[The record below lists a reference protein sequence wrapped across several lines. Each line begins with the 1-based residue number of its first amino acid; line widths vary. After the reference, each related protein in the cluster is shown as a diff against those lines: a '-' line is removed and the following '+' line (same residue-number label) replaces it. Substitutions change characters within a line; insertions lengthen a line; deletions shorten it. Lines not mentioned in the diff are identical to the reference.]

1 MVVNMENTSVTREKV
16 NSKMTG
22 TTTKAATKFYT
33 LGYPRPQFV
42 RSQWLDLNGEWDFSF
57 DDDNA
62 GVAARWM
69 DHFPATHTINVPF
82 TCETAASGIGEETFH
97 PRIWYRK
104 HLVLSH
110 ALEGKQTVLHF
121 EGVDYKAVCWV
132 NGGYAGEHEGAYARF
147 SFDITDLL
155 SQDGM
160 NEIVLMVTDSDSCL
174 QPRGKQRWAGRNHD
188 SFYVQTTGIWKSVWL
203 EHVHAT
209 RLDSVKMTP
218 DINRQMLRLD
228 YRVHGLTEARNLR
241 LETEIT
247 YQGERVNKL
256 SLSVDRAWMTV
267 EVSMMEGIN
276 GPWLQNLWSP
286 GNPNLFDIEFVL
298 YAGEQE
304 LDRVGSYAGMRSISI
319 KGSQILLNNIPLYQR
334 LILDQ
339 GYWTDSHLTPP
350 SEEALIQDI
359 EAILEMGYNGLRKH
373 MKVEDA
379 RFLYWCDVKGLL
391 VWSEMAAAY
400 EYNDEAL
407 ERFTNEWLEVVQ
419 QQYNHPCIIT
429 WVPFNESWGVQ
440 NILHDVRQQTFTEG
454 IYHLTKS
461 IDPYRP
467 VITND
472 GWEHTVSDILTL
484 HDYVER
490 GEALYATYKDKDS
503 ITGSSGTYNEW
514 KFAFAEGYS
523 YKGQPVIIS
532 EYGGIAF
539 QSEHGW
545 GYGHQV
551 DSEEAF
557 LERFGS
563 LTRAIQAIPFISGYC
578 YTQVTDVQDEVNGL
592 MTAEREPKV
601 PLARIREIN
610 LRLGM

>member
-1 MVVNMENTSVTREKV
+1 M
-16 NSKMTG
+16 
-22 TTTKAATKFYT
+22 
-33 LGYPRPQFV
+33 
-42 RSQWLDLNGEWDFSF
+42 
-57 DDDNA
+57 
-62 GVAARWM
+62 
-69 DHFPATHTINVPF
+69 
-82 TCETAASGIGEETFH
+82 
-97 PRIWYRK
+97 
-104 HLVLSH
+104 
-110 ALEGKQTVLHF
+110 
-121 EGVDYKAVCWV
+121 
-132 NGGYAGEHEGAYARF
+132 
-147 SFDITDLL
+147 
-155 SQDGM
+155 
-160 NEIVLMVTDSDSCL
+160 
-174 QPRGKQRWAGRNHD
+174 
-188 SFYVQTTGIWKSVWL
+188 
-203 EHVHAT
+203 
-209 RLDSVKMTP
+209 KMTP

-419 QQYNHPCIIT
+419 QKYNHPCIIT
-429 WVPFNESWGVQ
+429 WVPFNESWECRISFMTSGSR
-440 NILHDVRQQTFTEG
+440 HSRKG
-454 IYHLTKS
+454 S
-461 IDPYRP
+461 I
-467 VITND
+467 I
-472 GWEHTVSDILTL
+472 
-484 HDYVER
+484 
-490 GEALYATYKDKDS
+490 
-503 ITGSSGTYNEW
+503 
-514 KFAFAEGYS
+514 
-523 YKGQPVIIS
+523 
-532 EYGGIAF
+532 
-539 QSEHGW
+539 
-545 GYGHQV
+545 
-551 DSEEAF
+551 
-557 LERFGS
+557 
-563 LTRAIQAIPFISGYC
+563 
-578 YTQVTDVQDEVNGL
+578 
-592 MTAEREPKV
+592 
-601 PLARIREIN
+601 
-610 LRLGM
+610 

>member
-1 MVVNMENTSVTREKV
+1 MIVNMENTSVMRKRV
-16 NSKMTG
+16 NSNMTG

-33 LGYPRPQFV
+33 PNYPRPQFV
-42 RSQWLDLNGEWDFSF
+42 RSQWLDLNGAWDFSF
-57 DDDNA
+57 DDDHA
-62 GVAARWM
+62 GIAARWM

-82 TCETAASGIGEETFH
+82 AYETAASGIGEETFH

-104 HLVLSH
+104 QLVLSP
-110 ALEGKQTVLHF
+110 AIEGKRTVLHF

-132 NGGYAGEHEGAYARF
+132 NGGYAGEHEGAYAQF

-155 SQDGM
+155 RQDGV

-228 YRVHGLTEARNLR
+228 YCLQGLNEAQDLR

-247 YQGERVNKL
+247 FQGERVNKL
-256 SLSVDRAWMTV
+256 SLPVDRASMTV

-304 LDRVGSYAGMRSISI
+304 IDRVGSYFGMRNISI
-319 KGSQILLNNIPLYQR
+319 KGGQILLNNLPLYQR

-379 RFLYWCDVKGLL
+379 RFLYWCDVRGVL

-407 ERFTNEWLEVVQ
+407 ERFTNEWLEVVR

-429 WVPFNESWGVQ
+429 WVPFNESWGCR
-440 NILHDVRQQTFTEG
+440 ISFMTSGSRHSRRA
-454 IYHLTKS
+454 S
-461 IDPYRP
+461 I
-467 VITND
+467 I
-472 GWEHTVSDILTL
+472 
-484 HDYVER
+484 
-490 GEALYATYKDKDS
+490 
-503 ITGSSGTYNEW
+503 
-514 KFAFAEGYS
+514 
-523 YKGQPVIIS
+523 
-532 EYGGIAF
+532 
-539 QSEHGW
+539 
-545 GYGHQV
+545 
-551 DSEEAF
+551 
-557 LERFGS
+557 
-563 LTRAIQAIPFISGYC
+563 
-578 YTQVTDVQDEVNGL
+578 
-592 MTAEREPKV
+592 
-601 PLARIREIN
+601 
-610 LRLGM
+610 